1 MVTFLCFSLSGL
13 EIGNNAL
20 CSVTCT
26 SLPLD
31 VVRNNITGVRVV
43 LGVMVC
49 HGGFNFHGEDWQMG
63 FNQVFF
69 CMLLSMLMASSL
81 LHVNNHITI

>member
-13 EIGNNAL
+13 EIGINAL
-20 CSVTCT
+20 CLVTCT
-26 SLPLD
+26 LLPLD
-31 VVRNNITGVRVV
+31 VVRNNIAGVRVV
-43 LGVMVC
+43 PGAMVC

-69 CMLLSMLMASSL
+69 CMLLSMLMALSL
-81 LHVNNHITI
+81 SCVNNHITI